1 MTAPAAGPIRSTQA
15 HAGSVR
21 PLERGDLPAVANL
34 FGRTFR
40 GGAPGA
46 GLARGLEAL
55 FVDGPCV
62 DPQTPSLVHVDGE
75 GAPTGFLGVIAMPF
89 VADGQRKRA
98 AICGSLMVAERES
111 DPFAGAKLLRAYLAG
126 PQDLSLSET
135 ANAVSQGLW
144 TRLRGSV
151 LPAYSLEWLR
161 VFRPAA
167 FALSFAGMKR
177 PALLGAAP
185 LARPLDAL
193 AGRLGPF
200 APPPESAARSE
211 EVDDATLGGLLERFT
226 AHAPVRPDWA
236 TLDLPAM
243 LAEAR
248 GKSRYGPMTA
258 RVVLRGASPMGL
270 FVYHAK
276 PGGVAHV
283 LQIVA
288 APGQTEAVVDHLFRH
303 AWSAGLA
310 GLRGRTQPDL
320 LAAMLPRARH
330 FTHRAASLVHARD
343 PEILGHFL
351 TGRAFFNGF
360 AGESWTRLIGD
371 DLA

>member
-1 MTAPAAGPIRSTQA
+1 MTAQAAGPIRSSDAT
-15 HAGSVR
+15 AGSVR
-21 PLERGDLPAVANL
+21 AIAREDVSAVAAL
-34 FGRTFR
+34 FRRTFR

-46 GLARGLEAL
+46 GLATCLESL
-55 FVDGPCV
+55 FVDGPCA
-62 DPQTPSLVHVDGE
+62 DPLTPSLVHVDGR
-75 GAPTGFLGVIAMPF
+75 GAVTGFLGVIALPF
-89 VADGQRKRA
+89 IADGVRKRA

-111 DPFAGAKLLRAYLAG
+111 DPFAGAKLLRSYLAG
-126 PQDLSLSET
+126 PQDLSLSES

-144 TRLRGSV
+144 TRLRGTV
-151 LPAYSLEWLR
+151 LPGYSLEWLR
-161 VFRPAA
+161 VFHPAA
-167 FALSFAGMKR
+167 FALSFAGMNR
-177 PALLGAAP
+177 PALLKAAP
-185 LARPLDAL
+185 IAKPFDAL

-226 AHAPVRPDWA
+226 AKAPVRPDWA
-236 TLDLPAM
+236 AIDLPAM

-248 GKSRYGPMTA
+248 RKSRYGAMTA
-258 RVVLRGASPMGL
+258 RVVLRGAAPVGL

-276 PGGVAHV
+276 PRGVAHV

-288 APGQTEAVVDHLFRH
+288 APGQTETVVDHLFRH
-303 AWSAGLA
+303 AWSEGLA

-343 PEILGHFL
+343 PEIIEHFL
-351 TGRAFFNGF
+351 AGRAFFNGF